1 MRFADITGLEE
12 IKESLRSAV
21 AHNHVAHAQLFDG
34 PEGSANMAL
43 ALAFASYV
51 NCESPENE
59 DSCGRCA
66 SCIKIDKMVHP
77 DFHFVFPVSSTKK
90 VSGKDVISASYLPEW
105 REFIGQSKYR
115 NLSDWN
121 NFYGA
126 ENKQGNISKEESR
139 QIIKALSLKAFEA
152 KYKIMFIWLPEYMH
166 PSAANGILKIL
177 EEPPERTLFLLVSN
191 DSDRLLTTILSR
203 TQKVKIRAFRDE
215 ELSQIL
221 KEDAGLDD
229 TQASRIAQM
238 ADGNLV
244 EAFKLI
250 DNSDDD
256 IHKMF
261 RDWMRLCFSRDL
273 TQLVAWA
280 DLFQKMTRVAQNNLF
295 QYGLNI
301 MRETLIHHH
310 VGAELN
316 RVQGEDLGFIQ
327 NFGKVMTADKVERAS
342 KELNTASYH
351 LERNANPKILFLD
364 LSLQLFKILRT

>member
-1 MRFADITGLEE
+1 MRFADITGLQD
-12 IKESLRSAV
+12 IKDSLRNAV
-21 AHNHVAHAQLFDG
+21 ANNHVAHAQLFDG
-34 PEGSANMAL
+34 PTGSANLAL

-51 NCESPENE
+51 NCESPEE
-59 DSCGRCA
+59 QDSCGRCA

-90 VSGKDVISASYLPEW
+90 VTGKDVISASYLTEW
-105 REFIGQSKYR
+105 REFLAQSKYR
-115 NLSDWN
+115 TLSDWN

-139 QIIKALSLKAFEA
+139 QIIKNLSLKAFEA
-152 KYKIMFIWLPEYMH
+152 KYKIMLIWLPENMH

-191 DSDRLLTTILSR
+191 DSEKLLTTILSR

-221 KEDAGLDD
+221 QEDAGLDV

-261 RDWMRLCFSRDL
+261 RDWMRLCFSRDF

-295 QYGLNI
+295 QYGLNV

-310 VGAELN
+310 VGEELN

-351 LERNANPKILFLD
+351 LERNANAKILFLD